1 MRACKGYFIRGL
13 ASTVHCDSF
22 VPVRCDNLN
31 YFRCFARISTE
42 FQVSSIVLKFS
53 KERLKSHDF
62 SQGNKIKAGIKNGA
76 SEDSTRME
84 RIEAPIDLKIGGE
97 KGHLEEIVD
106 DPVFLALYSQ
116 FRWKMIPNCTGR
128 YTCRDHKIV
137 SLLVPLRLI
146 QSTTNIRDSFEQ
158 YQFTFAT
165 EKRKDSIIV
174 IPFSDDK
181 RTGLISY
188 IRHDSDNADEMKYV
202 HTLNSPSGFQRK
214 LEAIGVILCDE
225 YRVLTCSQTS

>member
-1 MRACKGYFIRGL
+1 
-13 ASTVHCDSF
+13 
-22 VPVRCDNLN
+22 
-31 YFRCFARISTE
+31 
-42 FQVSSIVLKFS
+42 
-53 KERLKSHDF
+53 
-62 SQGNKIKAGIKNGA
+62 
-76 SEDSTRME
+76 ME

-137 SLLVPLRLI
+137 SLLTPLKLI
-146 QSTTNIRDSFEQ
+146 ESTNIRDNFEQ
-158 YQFTFAT
+158 YQFTFPT
-165 EKRKDSIIV
+165 NNRKDSIIV
-174 IPFSDDK
+174 IPFSNDN

-188 IRHDSDNADEMKYV
+188 IKHDSDNADEIKYV

-214 LEAIGVILCDE
+214 LGAIGVILCDE
-225 YRVLTCSQTS
+225 YRVLTSSQTS